1 MNRFDRKLWQRFWTI
16 AQPYWFS
23 QAKWRARGLL
33 AIVLLLLLT
42 VNGLNVG
49 ISFIWRFIDTAL
61 AGKDAST
68 FWRYIALYAGI
79 MVVGTPIVVFYQY
92 LQQKLGLAWREW
104 LTQNLLHKYFQHRAY
119 YNINA
124 SEGIDNPDQ
133 RLAEDVKA
141 FTSNSLSLLL
151 VVLGAVITLISFTG
165 VLWSISSM
173 LSSVLLLYAVVG
185 TVLTVVIGRRLVEI
199 NFNQLKREADFRYG
213 LVHIRDNAESIA
225 FYRGEGQEAAQ
236 VGRRFMEAV
245 RNFDLLIGWQRNLD
259 FFTTGYNFFVRVLP
273 YLVVAP
279 IYLAGR
285 TDFGTIT
292 QAAIAFSQIFSAL
305 SIVVTRFE
313 QLTAF
318 AASIHRLADFVDQLD
333 VSTTQRQEA
342 STIDVVVDETRL
354 ALQRVTLQ
362 TPKAQ
367 KTLVHE
373 LSVAVQPGEGLLIV
387 GQSGSGKSSL
397 LRAIAGLWH
406 TGTGC
411 IVRPPLEAMFFL
423 PQRPYMILGSLRDQ
437 LVYPN
442 LRSDLSEA
450 TLRAA
455 LTQVNLADL
464 PERLG
469 GFEAVLDWADV
480 LSLGEQQRLAFA
492 RLWLSQPRYAMLDEA
507 TSALDVANEERLYQ
521 QLQTTG
527 MTFISVG
534 HRPSLVKY
542 HHHVLELVGDTTWRL
557 YAAHEYLPGMSAV
570 LPGA

>member
-1 MNRFDRKLWQRFWTI
+1 V
-16 AQPYWFS
+16 P
-23 QAKWRARGLL
+23 
-33 AIVLLLLLT
+33 
-42 VNGLNVG
+42 
-49 ISFIWRFIDTAL
+49 
-61 AGKDAST
+61 
-68 FWRYIALYAGI
+68 
-79 MVVGTPIVVFYQY
+79 
-92 LQQKLGLAWREW
+92 
-104 LTQNLLHKYFQHRAY
+104 
-119 YNINA
+119 
-124 SEGIDNPDQ
+124 
-133 RLAEDVKA
+133 
-141 FTSNSLSLLL
+141 
-151 VVLGAVITLISFTG
+151 
-165 VLWSISSM
+165 
-173 LSSVLLLYAVVG
+173 
-185 TVLTVVIGRRLVEI
+185 
-199 NFNQLKREADFRYG
+199 
-213 LVHIRDNAESIA
+213 
-225 FYRGEGQEAAQ
+225 
-236 VGRRFMEAV
+236 
-245 RNFDLLIGWQRNLD
+245 
-259 FFTTGYNFFVRVLP
+259 
-273 YLVVAP
+273 
-279 IYLAGR
+279 
-285 TDFGTIT
+285 
-292 QAAIAFSQIFSAL
+292 
-305 SIVVTRFE
+305 
-313 QLTAF
+313 
-318 AASIHRLADFVDQLD
+318 
-333 VSTTQRQEA
+333 TTQRQEA
-342 STIDVVVDETRL
+342 STIDVVVDDTRL

-450 TLRAA
+450 TLHAA

-521 QLQTTG
+521 QLHITG

-557 YAAHEYLPGMSAV
+557 YAAHEYLPGMSAL

>member
-1 MNRFDRKLWQRFWTI
+1 MNRFDRVLWRRFWTI
-16 AQPYWFS
+16 ARPYWFS
-23 QAKWRARGLL
+23 DAKWPARGLL
-33 AIVLLLLLT
+33 VIVLLLLLT

-61 AGKDAST
+61 AGKDAPT
-68 FWRYIALYAGI
+68 FWRYIAIYAGI
-79 MVVGTPIVVFYQY
+79 MVVGTPIVVFYSY
-92 LQQKLGLAWREW
+92 LQQKLGLRWREW

-119 YNINA
+119 YDINA

-133 RLAEDVKA
+133 RLAEDVRA
-141 FTSNSLSLLL
+141 FTGNSLSFLL
-151 VVLGAVITLISFTG
+151 VVLGAVITLISFMG
-165 VLWSISSM
+165 VLWSISAM
-173 LSSVLLLYAVVG
+173 LSGVLLLYAAVG
-185 TVLTVVIGRRLVEI
+185 TVLTVLIGRRLVGI
-199 NFNQLKREADFRYG
+199 NFDQLRKEADFRYG

-279 IYLAGR
+279 VYLAGQ

-318 AASIHRLADFVDQLD
+318 AASIHRLADFVDHLEAPTTRPQE
-333 VSTTQRQEA
+333 VSV
-342 STIDVVVDETRL
+342 IDVTVDDARL
-354 ALQRVTLQ
+354 ALERLTLQ
-362 TPKAQ
+362 TPKGQ
-367 KTLVHE
+367 KTLVRD
-373 LSVAVQPGEGLLIV
+373 LSVAVPPGEGLLIV

-406 TGTGC
+406 TGSGR

-437 LVYPN
+437 LLYPN
-442 LRSDLSEA
+442 LSADLPEA

-464 PERLG
+464 PDRLG

-507 TSALDVANEERLYQ
+507 TSALDVTNEERLYA
-521 QLQTTG
+521 QLQKMG
-527 MTFISVG
+527 LTFISVG

-542 HHHVLELVGDTTWRL
+542 HHHVLELLGDTQWRL
-557 YAAHEYLPGMSAV
+557 YAADEYLPSSSAA
-570 LPGA
+570 LPGT